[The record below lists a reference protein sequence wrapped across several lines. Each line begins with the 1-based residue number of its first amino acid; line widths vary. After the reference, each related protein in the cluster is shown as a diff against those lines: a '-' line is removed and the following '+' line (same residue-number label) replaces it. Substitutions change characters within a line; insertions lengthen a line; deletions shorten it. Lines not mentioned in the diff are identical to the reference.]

1 MEVEEEAAI
10 GTIIGYVSASDR
22 DLGNNAL
29 IDYGIISKQIYI
41 NLSQTKIIFI
51 M

>member
-1 MEVEEEAAI
+1 MDVNFQGEDVIEMEVEEEAAI

-29 IDYGIISKQIYI
+29 IDYGIISK
-41 NLSQTKIIFI
+41 
-51 M
+51 